1 MYEELGTSTRNKH
14 DTIVKKDTA
23 KLKSRLSQDL
33 SSNAA
38 KHRWMRSSTTYTS
51 NRSRSRSRS
60 DVVQRQARERS
71 DSREN
76 LQHVVDS
83 PEGTGHI
90 TPSHTGV
97 ALVLAGADSNL
108 RPHQLP

>member
-51 NRSRSRSRS
+51 NRSQV
-60 DVVQRQARERS
+60 DREVTLFK
-71 DSREN
+71 DK
-76 LQHVVDS
+76 
-83 PEGTGHI
+83 PEK
-90 TPSHTGV
+90 
-97 ALVLAGADSNL
+97 
-108 RPHQLP
+108 